1 MKIHY
6 YFRNKLVGYSIQMVF
21 QTIVNQV
28 GELAPIKI
36 TYLPSPLA
44 NAIAIIKNGIY
55 ARKRQNKGEINHIT
69 GDVHYLLYFLKSKK
83 TIVTVH
89 DIMYYHYLHGI
100 KKWLWKVLYIYPL
113 RKAAFVT
120 FISDF
125 AKQQVLETIHLPENK
140 MKIIPNPVNPN
151 FRFTFKRFNA
161 SKPRILHI
169 GTMKRKNL
177 HRTILALKDIACH
190 LRIIG
195 HIDSETIR
203 LLHENNID
211 YSNSFDLN
219 ESQLIQ
225 EYQEADIINF
235 PSLFEGF
242 GMPIIEGQTVGRVV
256 VTSNLSPMK
265 EVAGNGAFLVNPL
278 SVDEIRKAYS
288 TIIASE
294 DLRDLLIRRGV
305 ENSSYYAASK
315 IAREY
320 MQIYQFLQQ

>member
-21 QTIVNQV
+21 QTIINQV
-28 GELAPIKI
+28 EEQVPIKI

-44 NAIAIIKNGIY
+44 NAVAMIKNGVY
-55 ARKRQNKGEINHIT
+55 ARKNQNEGEINHIT

-83 TIVTVH
+83 AIVTVH

-125 AKQQVLETIHLPENK
+125 AKQQVLETIHLPESK
-140 MKIIPNPVNPN
+140 MKVIPNPVNPN

-161 SKPRILHI
+161 AKPRILHI

-177 HRTILALKDIACH
+177 HRTILALKDITCH

-195 HIDSETIR
+195 RIDSEMVR
-203 LLHENNID
+203 LLRENNID

-242 GMPIIEGQTVGRVV
+242 GMPIIEGQTIGRVV

-265 EVAGNGAFLVNPL
+265 EVAGDGAFFVNPL
-278 SVDEIRKAYS
+278 SIDEIRKAYL

-294 DLRDLLIRRGV
+294 DLRNQLIKRGV
-305 ENSSYYAASK
+305 ENSSHYAANK
-315 IAREY
+315 IAKEY
-320 MQIYQFLQQ
+320 MKIYQFIQQ